1 MLILGVEPRIPAYK
15 TSVITVSLYE
25 RFVGEN
31 WELNPGPSA
40 PKADIIPLD
49 YFPPTYYYH
58 KASLS
63 YFLHINYRTTYGLK
77 P

>member
-25 RFVGEN
+25 RRLLNGGN
-31 WELNPGPSA
+31 WESNPGPSA

-49 YFPPTYYYH
+49 YYPNFFGWTYKKQKQYINE
-58 KASLS
+58 LVIS
-63 YFLHINYRTTYGLK
+63 Y
-77 P
+77 